1 MPGFKDVALAR
12 TFVDIVD
19 TLVDDVDVVDFLTL
33 LADRYVKVLS
43 PKPSI
48 PGPFSQ
54 LPKALRKDGRA
65 MTGAALRM
73 ATLTLLIGAPFVHFF
88 LVLGH

>member
-48 PGPFSQ
+48 P
-54 LPKALRKDGRA
+54 RA
-65 MTGAALRM
+65 V
-73 ATLTLLIGAPFVHFF
+73 LTTPESASAKTVGL
-88 LVLGH
+88 